1 MIRRKGKMTKL
12 LIALAMTVALVAP
25 AAASYQKAAAS
36 YQKKV
41 RAQVIPPKKYDHFYP
56 GRVTIRRLDSSSLPC
71 RPNSMSTRC
80 RPSALV
86 GQNELIA

>member
-25 AAASYQKAAAS
+25 AAAS